1 MNRRTSAGSP
11 DRGPGFRRFGIPLP
25 DTQEMPVVPEV
36 EPARRRSLALPL
48 VGVSIIGTAIGLMLP
63 TGAPD
68 TAPVPPSS
76 STTSVVTRS
85 VRLTERPEPVSLPER
100 PTIGVQSESA
110 KRTASQVAIRTTTST
125 ASQVAIRTT
134 TSAAMTSRSRSKSST
149 PPATPSGKPTKTATL
164 TQSDTTTTTTTNE
177 ES

>member
-1 MNRRTSAGSP
+1 
-11 DRGPGFRRFGIPLP
+11 
-25 DTQEMPVVPEV
+25 MPVVPEV

-125 ASQVAIRTT
+125 A
-134 TSAAMTSRSRSKSST
+134 MTSRSRSKSST

-164 TQSDTTTTTTTNE
+164 TQLDTTTTTTTSE

>member
-1 MNRRTSAGSP
+1 
-11 DRGPGFRRFGIPLP
+11 
-25 DTQEMPVVPEV
+25 MPVVPEV

-63 TGAPD
+63 TGTPD

-100 PTIGVQSESA
+100 PTIGVQSEREAYGVSGGN
-110 KRTASQVAIRTTTST
+110 RTTTST
-125 ASQVAIRTT
+125 ASRVAIEPRL
-134 TSAAMTSRSRSKSST
+134 RR
-149 PPATPSGKPTKTATL
+149 
-164 TQSDTTTTTTTNE
+164 Q
-177 ES
+177 